1 MARSMTGFGHGEC
14 TIDNTTFT
22 VEIKSVNHRYGD
34 LNIKMPRVFSALEE
48 RVREMAN
55 DKISRGKVDIYINY
69 DSFNQDASVKLD
81 LNLAEAY
88 ADAMRVLKD
97 KLGMN
102 DSMTLQLITKFP
114 DIIKLETKE
123 KDLDSLWE
131 ILKSALT
138 DALAGFV
145 EMREREGAR
154 LLEDLK
160 LKLDNIGKSV
170 EKINVKAPQM
180 VVDYEQKMRER
191 LKEILKDTSVDENR
205 ILNEAAIFADR
216 TCVDEELVR
225 LESHIKEF
233 SKSLKA
239 KGTVGKKLDF
249 ILQEMNREINT
260 IGSKAIDIEIT
271 NLVIE
276 LKTELE
282 KIREQVQ
289 NLE

>member
-1 MARSMTGFGHGEC
+1 MARSMTGFGRGLC
-14 TIDNTTFT
+14 TVDNTTFT

-34 LNIKMPRVFSALEE
+34 MNIKMPRVFSSLEE

-55 DKISRGKVDIYINY
+55 GKISRGKVDIYINY
-69 DSFNQDASVKLD
+69 DSFNQDACVKLD
-81 LNLAEAY
+81 INLAEAY
-88 ADAMRVLKD
+88 ACAMNELKE
-97 KLGMN
+97 KLGLN
-102 DSMTLQLITKFP
+102 DMMTLEMITKFP

-123 KDLDSLWE
+123 KDLDALWE
-131 ILKSALT
+131 ILKTALT
-138 DALAGFV
+138 DAFSGFV

-160 LKLDNIGKSV
+160 LKLDNISKAV
-170 EKINVKAPQM
+170 EEVKIKAPMM
-180 VVDYEQKMRER
+180 VFDYEQKLRER
-191 LKEILKDTSVDENR
+191 MKEILKDTTIDECR
-205 ILNEAAIFADR
+205 VLNEAAIFADR

-225 LESHIKEF
+225 LESHIIEF
-233 SKSLKA
+233 NKSLKT
-239 KGTVGKKLDF
+239 KGTIGKKLDF

-260 IGSKAIDIEIT
+260 IGSKATDIEIT

>member
-1 MARSMTGFGHGEC
+1 MARSMTGFGRGEC
-14 TIDNTTFT
+14 TLDNTTFT
-22 VEIKSVNHRYGD
+22 VEIKAVNHRYGD

-48 RVREMAN
+48 KVREMAN
-55 DKISRGKVDIYINY
+55 EKISRGKVDIYINY

-88 ADAMRVLKD
+88 AEAMRTLKE
-97 KLGMN
+97 KLGLN
-102 DSMTLQLITKFP
+102 DSMSLQLITKFP

-123 KDLDSLWE
+123 KDLESLWE
-131 ILKSALT
+131 ILKK
-138 DALAGFV
+138 ALAEALDGFV

-154 LLEDLK
+154 LLEDLR
-160 LKLDNIGKSV
+160 LKLDNIVAAV
-170 EKINVKAPQM
+170 EKIKVKAPQM

-191 LKEILKDTSVDENR
+191 LKEILKDTAIDENR

-233 SKSLKA
+233 NKTLKV

-260 IGSKAIDIEIT
+260 TGSKATDIEIT